1 MAARGIPRSTSRSNP
16 GRNGK
21 WSLGLN
27 LSDATHSQ
35 IKQRADATGV
45 SVHSWII
52 AAIERENFRQLCQ
65 ETNDWWA
72 QHPEASRR
80 QLADY
85 HRREEVRASTQAD
98 RDSSAA

>member
-1 MAARGIPRSTSRSNP
+1 MSKR
-16 GRNGK
+16 
-21 WSLGLN
+21 LGLN
-27 LSDATHSQ
+27 LSDDTHAQ
-35 IKQRADATGV
+35 IKARADAAGV

-72 QHPEASRR
+72 SRPEAAER
-80 QLADY
+80 QVAEY
-85 HRREEVRASTQAD
+85 HRRREVQSG